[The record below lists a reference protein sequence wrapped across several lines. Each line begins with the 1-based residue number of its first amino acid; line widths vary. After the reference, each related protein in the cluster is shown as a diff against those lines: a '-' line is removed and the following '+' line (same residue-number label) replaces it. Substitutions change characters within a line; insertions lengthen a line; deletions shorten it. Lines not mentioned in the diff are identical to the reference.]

1 MVLVM
6 GVHQMGMVAVPA
18 MNQPP
23 TTVVVVAVVRQAG
36 PVATDIKVP

>member
-6 GVHQMGMVAVPA
+6 GVHQMDTAVVPA

-23 TTVVVVAVVRQAG
+23 TTVVAVAADRQADLA
-36 PVATDIKVP
+36 ATDIKVP